1 MNLNLIWP
9 SLPAAHTLALGNQAA
24 HVDELGSTRCCAKG
38 RTAHQGRPHP
48 RERLFKEQAQ
58 NSRPRNQMKTAQFDP
73 EARSTPKP
81 PQCTAPGI
89 CCSLACQL
97 ACSLFFL
104 ERLQPGEMSSLFFL
118 ERLQPGEMI
127 CPQHHQ
133 PITAHGQRPTG
144 QTKCFPRASKSHTA
158 L

>member
-9 SLPAAHTLALGNQAA
+9 SLPAAHTLALGHQAA

-89 CCSLACQL
+89 CCSLASCQL

-104 ERLQPGEMSSLFFL
+104 ERLQPGEMT
-118 ERLQPGEMI
+118 

-144 QTKCFPRASKSHTA
+144 RTKCFPRASKSHTA